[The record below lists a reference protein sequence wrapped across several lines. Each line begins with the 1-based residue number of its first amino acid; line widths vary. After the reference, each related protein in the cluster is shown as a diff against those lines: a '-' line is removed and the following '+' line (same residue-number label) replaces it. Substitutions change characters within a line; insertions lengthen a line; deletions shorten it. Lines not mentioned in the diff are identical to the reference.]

1 MMPDDQFA
9 RLVADDV
16 KNKVTDEQKMYL
28 RLPDNRD
35 RWMVNILAL
44 LNNLDQQVKEI
55 EEHEED
61 DQEMYGSLGDDG
73 IRLLAE
79 AQASSEERKKKVLRF
94 RYHVEKRL
102 DECER
107 INIAHDAVDDED
119 APLLRRAIEKHQEMT
134 ESFGIDPTQ
143 IDEALWSSLAGAWR
157 FSEIDIR
164 RLSEE
169 LDD

>member
-61 DQEMYGSLGDDG
+61 DQEMY
-73 IRLLAE
+73 
-79 AQASSEERKKKVLRF
+79 
-94 RYHVEKRL
+94 
-102 DECER
+102 
-107 INIAHDAVDDED
+107 
-119 APLLRRAIEKHQEMT
+119 
-134 ESFGIDPTQ
+134 
-143 IDEALWSSLAGAWR
+143 W
-157 FSEIDIR
+157 
-164 RLSEE
+164 
-169 LDD
+169 